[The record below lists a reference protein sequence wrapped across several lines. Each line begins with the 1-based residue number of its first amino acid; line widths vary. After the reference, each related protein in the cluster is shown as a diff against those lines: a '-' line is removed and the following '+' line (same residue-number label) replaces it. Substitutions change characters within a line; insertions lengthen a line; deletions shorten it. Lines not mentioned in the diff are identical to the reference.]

1 MWKNQPQYTKSL
13 AQRKESEQEHKFKAF
28 TKAEP
33 KRKKKKALKKGKD
46 KGKMTAPMSTN
57 VFEMDGIS
65 ELSVVSMESINFS
78 CYDWSET
85 VEWFL
90 DSGST
95 EHITP
100 FKSDF
105 VQYREFGQKQYAEI
119 TDRKHLILEGFGTV
133 IGHSMMPG
141 YTAKIKI

>member
-1 MWKNQPQYTKSL
+1 MKV
-13 AQRKESEQEHKFKAF
+13 
-28 TKAEP
+28 
-33 KRKKKKALKKGKD
+33 
-46 KGKMTAPMSTN
+46 TAPVSAN
-57 VFEMDGIS
+57 VLTMDDLL
-65 ELSVVSMESINFS
+65 ELSIVSMESINFS

-100 FKSDF
+100 FRSNF
-105 VQYREFGQKQYAEI
+105 VQYREFAQKQYTEI
-119 TDRKHLILEGFGTV
+119 TDGKHLTLEGFGMV

-141 YTAKIKI
+141 CTAEIEI

>member
-1 MWKNQPQYTKSL
+1 MQNKPQHTKPL
-13 AQRKESEQEHKFKAF
+13 ARGEESEQEQWEQIYPT
-28 TKAEP
+28 TKY
-33 KRKKKKALKKGKD
+33 KRFKKGK
-46 KGKMTAPMSTN
+46 GKQKAMAPVSTN
-57 VFEMDGIS
+57 VLTMNEIL
-65 ELSVVSMESINFS
+65 ELSIVSMESINFS

-105 VQYREFGQKQYAEI
+105 VQYREFAQKQYVEI
-119 TDRKHLILEGFGTV
+119 TDRKHFKLEGFGTV
-133 IGHSMMPG
+133 IGHNVMPRH
-141 YTAKIKI
+141 TAKIEI